1 MKTMH
6 VGELKARF
14 ADVLKEVQN
23 GEEIVISYG
32 KKGENVA
39 VLIPYS
45 AHHQNNAITLGGL
58 KGRATA
64 VFSEDYEMTGEE
76 LLGQ

>member
-1 MKTMH
+1 MH

-14 ADVLKEVQN
+14 SDVLKEVQR
-23 GEEIVISYG
+23 GEEVVISYG

-45 AHHQNNAITLGGL
+45 AQHRNNTITRGGL

-64 VFSEDYEMTGEE
+64 VFSADYRMTGEE